1 MVGIG
6 TQEALAGDER
16 GQGTSPTAFSLLY
29 SVVLAMLLPLQDSF
43 FEVALL
49 YGSALTRTL

>member
-29 SVVLAMLLPLQDSF
+29 SVVLTMPLPPQDSF